1 MTVQGRFTHTIA
13 IALGFAALA
22 LAAGQAAAATPD
34 TERAAIDAVLE
45 RSTLLADP
53 FTSSGEATFGAQH
66 VTHSLH
72 AGAPQVR
79 VTYGAP
85 DASGRPAEATVAV
98 QRWITGTL
106 EIREADARGRDQ
118 VVAKDVRDS
127 CIRQVTLR
135 RVRAADDPSAAR
147 WRVMVVSPWV
157 DLTPRGKASL
167 PLVDLNTSAVSG
179 GFLSVLSDLDELAVY
194 PQTCAV
200 TAPGDSVRVL
210 VGGLETDAM
219 VCVFAGGRLVA
230 ARRSD
235 GSHAVA
241 MVALD
246 RAGLA
251 QIGVTVYSGRTL
263 RDASAPADS
272 RTWVLPIMV
281 GAPPPPSQ
289 EWFAL

>member
-1 MTVQGRFTHTIA
+1 MTVQGRFTCILA
-13 IALGFAALA
+13 LALGFAALA
-22 LAAGQAAAATPD
+22 PGAGRVAAATADP
-34 TERAAIDAVLE
+34 ERPAIDAVLE
-45 RSTLLADP
+45 RSTLLAEP
-53 FTSSGEATFGAQH
+53 FTSSGETTFGARR
-66 VTHSLH
+66 VTHLLH
-72 AGAPQVR
+72 AGAPEVR

-98 QRWITGTL
+98 LRWITGTL
-106 EIREADARGRDQ
+106 EIREVDARGRDH
-118 VVAKDVRDS
+118 VTPKAVRDS
-127 CIRQVTLR
+127 CVRQVTLR
-135 RVRAADDPSAAR
+135 RVRTDDDPSAAR

-157 DLTPRGKASL
+157 GLTPRGRASL
-167 PLVDLNTSAVSG
+167 PLVNLDTHAVSG

-219 VCVFAGGRLVA
+219 VCVFAGGHRYA

-246 RAGLA
+246 RAGWA

-263 RDASAPADS
+263 SDASAPADS
-272 RTWVLPIMV
+272 RTWVMPIMV
-281 GAPPPPSQ
+281 GAPPPRAQ